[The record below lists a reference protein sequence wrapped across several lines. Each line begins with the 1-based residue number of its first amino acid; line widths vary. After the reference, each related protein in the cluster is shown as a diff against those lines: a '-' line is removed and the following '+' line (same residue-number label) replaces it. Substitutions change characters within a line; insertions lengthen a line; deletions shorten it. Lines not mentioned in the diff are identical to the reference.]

1 MLAVGHHD
9 YYYFNHFGT
18 VLCLTIGDC
27 ENRAARQFLN
37 SVPEHMFQQLAT
49 AIGNRIWG
57 PNMYNVQNEAYMNYL
72 SGQQMTQQFMEL
84 LAPET
89 TFFALMPLDR
99 VCLSFVTFMPFHDIR
114 SRWEIELDFGH
125 TNDFH
130 TNTNPY
136 QPQLQNENQ
145 PQDL

>member
-1 MLAVGHHD
+1 
-9 YYYFNHFGT
+9 
-18 VLCLTIGDC
+18 
-27 ENRAARQFLN
+27 
-37 SVPEHMFQQLAT
+37 
-49 AIGNRIWG
+49 
-57 PNMYNVQNEAYMNYL
+57 
-72 SGQQMTQQFMEL
+72 MTQQFMEL